1 MAQQPTVEEER
12 ALRASGFHAI
22 AGIDE
27 AGRGCW
33 AGPVVAAAVILPAA
47 AIDHPELLTGVA
59 DSKTLTPAQRLACA
73 ERIMSI
79 AAAWATGIVPA
90 YIIDTHGILNAT
102 RLAMQIAVLRLP
114 HPADVLLIDAVSL
127 HSWPLPQRSVI
138 KGDARCLSIA
148 AASIIAKVT
157 RDRLM
162 EALGR
167 HMPEYGFEAH
177 KGYGTAT
184 HQQALRVHGPTAYHR
199 RSFRP
204 LSDYL
209 LSGTWPEL
217 YHDSSLIVT
226 RTTVDYLV
234 SAAARRS
241 RAAAET
247 RIPMGRWPETPEK
260 L

>member
-12 ALRASGFHAI
+12 AFRAAGFHAI

-33 AGPVVAAAVILPAA
+33 AGPVVAAAVILPDM
-47 AIDHPELLTGVA
+47 AIDHPELLAGVA
-59 DSKTLTPAQRLACA
+59 DSKTLTPAQRLACV
-73 ERIMSI
+73 ERIMSV
-79 AAAWATGIVPA
+79 ATAWATGVVPA

-102 RLAMQIAVLRLP
+102 RLAMQIALLRLP
-114 HPADVLLIDAVSL
+114 HPADALLIDAVSL
-127 HSWPLPQRSVI
+127 HPWPLPQRSVI

-162 EALGR
+162 ETLGR
-167 HMPEYGFEAH
+167 HVPAYGFETH

-184 HQQALRVHGPTAYHR
+184 HQQALRTHGPTVYHR

-204 LSDYL
+204 VSDYL
-209 LSGTWPEL
+209 LSGTWP
-217 YHDSSLIVT
+217 
-226 RTTVDYLV
+226 
-234 SAAARRS
+234 AASTDDAD
-241 RAAAET
+241 AA
-247 RIPMGRWPETPEK
+247 
-260 L
+260 